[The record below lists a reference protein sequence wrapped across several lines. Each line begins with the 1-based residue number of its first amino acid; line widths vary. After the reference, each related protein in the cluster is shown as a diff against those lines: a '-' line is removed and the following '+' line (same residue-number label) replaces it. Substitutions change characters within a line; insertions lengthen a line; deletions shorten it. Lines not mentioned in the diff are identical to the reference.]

1 MLKRVHFVQKKKFLS
16 TCAPYSQ
23 LFLGTIC
30 LIFYVFQRPMR
41 FSTGKMA
48 RLADG
53 AVVAKV
59 RIRIPCH
66 FCIVSIFRDVF
77 AGCFP

>member
-30 LIFYVFQRPMR
+30 LIF
-41 FSTGKMA
+41 
-48 RLADG
+48 L
-53 AVVAKV
+53 
-59 RIRIPCH
+59 
-66 FCIVSIFRDVF
+66 
-77 AGCFP
+77 CFPKTYEVLNRKNGEIS

>member
-1 MLKRVHFVQKKKFLS
+1 MLKRVHFVQKKSFFRHMLHMVS
-16 TCAPYSQ
+16 CFWEPYA
-23 LFLGTIC
+23 LF
-30 LIFYVFQRPMR
+30 FYVFQRPMR

-48 RLADG
+48 KLADG

-66 FCIVSIFRDVF
+66 FRIVSIFRDVF